1 MPDEARAHPFPG
13 NALRRV
19 ELDPEE
25 TEYGDSP
32 ELVTELAEA
41 NLVTSEMI
49 GHRGPEAP
57 LTWLEG
63 PNGLTMHRLVIDIDH
78 RVKAVESTTPGHFH
92 LYIDV
97 PMNWHDQALPLLH
110 ALADAGVVEPGY
122 VGASERRGYTAVRLP
137 WVRKGVRRRAA
148 VG

>member
-1 MPDEARAHPFPG
+1 VQEHVHPFPG

-19 ELDPEE
+19 ELDPEV

-49 GHRGPEAP
+49 GYRGLETP

-63 PNGLTMHRLVIDIDH
+63 PDGPTMHRLVIDIDH
-78 RVKAVESTTPGHFH
+78 RVKVVESTTPGHFH

-97 PMNWHDQALPLLH
+97 PMSWDRALGVLT
-110 ALADAGVVEPGY
+110 AMADAGVVEPGY
-122 VGASERRGYTAVRLP
+122 VAASEARGYTAVRLP
-137 WVRKGVRRRAA
+137 WVRKEARRRAVA
-148 VG
+148 

>member
-1 MPDEARAHPFPG
+1 VQEHVHPFPG

-19 ELDPEE
+19 DPEM

-49 GHRGPEAP
+49 GHRGPETP
-57 LTWLEG
+57 LSWLEG
-63 PNGLTMHRLVIDIDH
+63 PDGPTMHRLVIDIDH
-78 RVKAVESTTPGHFH
+78 RVKVVESTTPGHFH

-97 PMNWHDQALPLLH
+97 PMGWDRALGVLT
-110 ALADAGVVEPGY
+110 AMADAGVVEPGY
-122 VGASERRGYTAVRLP
+122 VAASEARGYTAVRLP
-137 WVRKGVRRRAA
+137 WVRKERRRRAT

>member
-1 MPDEARAHPFPG
+1 VQEHVHPFPG

-19 ELDPEE
+19 ELDPEV

-49 GHRGPEAP
+49 GHRGAETP

-63 PNGLTMHRLVIDIDH
+63 PDGPTMHRLVID
-78 RVKAVESTTPGHFH
+78 
-92 LYIDV
+92 
-97 PMNWHDQALPLLH
+97 ALPI
-110 ALADAGVVEPGY
+110 
-122 VGASERRGYTAVRLP
+122 
-137 WVRKGVRRRAA
+137 
-148 VG
+148 

>member
-1 MPDEARAHPFPG
+1 MSDPTRAHPFPG

-19 ELDPEE
+19 ELDPEV
-25 TEYGDSP
+25 TEYGNSP

-63 PNGLTMHRLVIDIDH
+63 PDGPTMHRLVIDIDH
-78 RVKAVESTTPGHFH
+78 RIKVVESTTPGHFH

-97 PMNWHDQALPLLH
+97 PMSWDRALGVLT
-110 ALADAGVVEPGY
+110 AMADAGVVEPGY
-122 VGASERRGYTAVRLP
+122 VAASKARGYTAVRLP
-137 WVRKGVRRRAA
+137 WVRKEARRRAA

>member
-1 MPDEARAHPFPG
+1 MPDETRVHPFPG

-49 GHRGPEAP
+49 GPEAP

-63 PNGLTMHRLVIDIDH
+63 PNGPTMHRLVIDIDH
-78 RVKAVESTTPGHFH
+78 RVKVVESTTPGHFH

-97 PMNWHDQALPLLH
+97 PMSWDRALGVLT
-110 ALADAGVVEPGY
+110 AMADAGVVEPGY
-122 VGASERRGYTAVRLP
+122 VSASEARGYTAVRLP
-137 WVRKGVRRRAA
+137 WVRKEVRRRAA

>member
-1 MPDEARAHPFPG
+1 MSDPTRAHPFPG

-19 ELDPEE
+19 ELDPEV
-25 TEYGDSP
+25 TEYGNSP

-63 PNGLTMHRLVIDIDH
+63 PDGPTMHRLVIDIDH
-78 RVKAVESTTPGHFH
+78 RIKVVESTTPGHFH

-97 PMNWHDQALPLLH
+97 PMSWDRALGVLT
-110 ALADAGVVEPGY
+110 AMADAGVVEPGY
-122 VGASERRGYTAVRLP
+122 VAASEARGYTAVRLP
-137 WVRKGVRRRAA
+137 WVRKEARRRAVA
-148 VG
+148 